1 MPYPLAMGTPNTQ
14 FFCSD
19 APRLRTRGARKSSKV
34 YRAGDDPLPA
44 RLFLLSEAIVK
55 DLIDRGQIT
64 RETPFI

>member
-1 MPYPLAMGTPNTQ
+1 
-14 FFCSD
+14 
-19 APRLRTRGARKSSKV
+19 V